1 MKIKEKL
8 KKCITGVG
16 IFFTTIT
23 TKVFAK
29 TNTDIQKVLNVLD
42 DSYNMRGAS
51 LYGLERP
58 WQYTVSNGLLKIC
71 EFIAIPLILIIGAII
86 FIQRKKNIKSKNLKK
101 AIIIISIVYVVAFI
115 AALIIPIIYNQ
126 IYF

>member
-1 MKIKEKL
+1 MNIKENI
-8 KKCITGVG
+8 KKIITG
-16 IFFTTIT
+16 ITAFFTTIT

-29 TNTDIQKVLNVLD
+29 TNTDIQNVLNVLD
-42 DSYNMRGAS
+42 DSYNMRGVS
-51 LYGLERP
+51 LYGIERP